1 MATKS
6 LKNLAPSNKQK
17 PGGDPGPNAG
27 KINSASLHSASGTK
41 LMAGASAY
49 RGKGK

>member
-17 PGGDPGPNAG
+17 PGGDAGPGT
-27 KINSASLHSASGTK
+27 KINSAQLHTASGTK
-41 LMAGASAY
+41 LMTGASSY